1 MKRMLLLAALVA
13 AVAAPAMAA
22 KGNIEISG
30 MGIGI
35 GVDAADFRVEL
46 SPRDAVGV
54 TMQFATLSG
63 DMDGSQFG
71 IGFNYLHRLA
81 EPKPVAMHFIGGLMI
96 NSYDKLPF
104 DFFGTPAVG
113 AKFTMIKLYGGI
125 GAEYFFPGTDR
136 FSIEGNT
143 GIGIVSVSGDGKGTL
158 FGIAPVPSSLV
169 MFRYYFS
176 R

>member
-1 MKRMLLLAALVA
+1 MKRMMLLAAFVA
-13 AVAAPAMAA
+13 VVAAPAMAA
-22 KGNIEISG
+22 KDNITISG

-46 SPRDAVGV
+46 SPRDAVGA
-54 TMQFATLSG
+54 TMQFTTLSG
-63 DMDGSQFG
+63 DAEGTKFG

-81 EPKPVAMHFIGGLMI
+81 EAKPVAMHFIGGLMI

-104 DFFGTPAVG
+104 DFFGTPVMG
-113 AKFTMIKLYGGI
+113 GKFTAITIYAGL
-125 GAEYFFPGTDR
+125 GAEYFLPGSDR

-169 MFRYYFS
+169 MFRYYFT